1 MDNLVE
7 RSCIFFMQ
15 NLFMPDTPFMQ
26 GLSYSQVIDF
36 KLTYTVIHRKQPVLT
51 ITTKHIYKQL
61 S

>member
-1 MDNLVE
+1 
-7 RSCIFFMQ
+7 MQ

-26 GLSYSQVIDF
+26 GLSYSQVLDL
-36 KLTYTVIHRKQPVLT
+36 KLTYTVIHRKHPVLT